1 MATYHGGEVSASHFF
16 EGVTTMETEVL
27 GQSGHKLDQNGR
39 QEHGAGE
46 NEFAGK
52 EQYPVFIAYNG
63 VEKTILANER
73 ETVQALL
80 NGAIQE
86 FHITT
91 QPHVLSLYNQ
101 AGVELPDA
109 AKVGEVGIRP
119 KDHLLLRPG
128 AVKGG
133 AR

>member
-1 MATYHGGEVSASHFF
+1 MGTELLGHTSHEQGEKGG
-16 EGVTTMETEVL
+16 
-27 GQSGHKLDQNGR
+27 QGHDGGK
-39 QEHGAGE
+39 
-46 NEFAGK
+46 NEFEGK

-63 VEKTILANER
+63 VEKEITANVH

-80 NGAIQE
+80 NRAIHE

-101 AGVELPDA
+101 AGVELQDA
-109 AKVGEVGIRP
+109 AKVGEAGIRP

>member
-1 MATYHGGEVSASHFF
+1 MG
-16 EGVTTMETEVL
+16 TEVL
-27 GQSGHKLDQNGR
+27 GRSGHEQDEKGGKGHDG
-39 QEHGAGE
+39 GE
-46 NEFAGK
+46 NEFEGK

-63 VEKTILANER
+63 VEKKITANAH

-80 NGAIQE
+80 NRAIQE

>member
-1 MATYHGGEVSASHFF
+1 MGTEMLGRTGHDQNEKIGQEQDGGDNEF
-16 EGVTTMETEVL
+16 EG
-27 GQSGHKLDQNGR
+27 K
-39 QEHGAGE
+39 A
-46 NEFAGK
+46 
-52 EQYPVFIAYNG
+52 QYPVFIAYNG
-63 VEKTILANER
+63 VEKKVTANAH

-80 NGAIQE
+80 NHAIHE

-119 KDHLLLRPG
+119 RDHLLLRPS

>member
-1 MATYHGGEVSASHFF
+1 MGTEALGRTGHEQDGTGGQGRQGGEKES
-16 EGVTTMETEVL
+16 EG
-27 GQSGHKLDQNGR
+27 KP
-39 QEHGAGE
+39 
-46 NEFAGK
+46 
-52 EQYPVFIAYNG
+52 QYAVFIAYNG
-63 VEKTILANER
+63 VEKEITANAHEA
-73 ETVQALL
+73 VQALL
-80 NGAIQE
+80 NRAIHE

>member
-1 MATYHGGEVSASHFF
+1 
-16 EGVTTMETEVL
+16 METEVIGHAGREQDEKD
-27 GQSGHKLDQNGR
+27 GQGHD
-39 QEHGAGE
+39 ADE
-46 NEFAGK
+46 NEFEGK

-63 VEKTILANER
+63 VERKVEANVH

-80 NGAIQE
+80 NRAIQE

-91 QPHVLSLYNQ
+91 QPHMLSLYNQ

-109 AKVGEVGIRP
+109 AKMGEVGIRP
-119 KDHLLLRPG
+119 NDHLLLRPG

>member
-1 MATYHGGEVSASHFF
+1 MGTELHVQSVHEQHETTGHGHDS
-16 EGVTTMETEVL
+16 
-27 GQSGHKLDQNGR
+27 
-39 QEHGAGE
+39 GE
-46 NEFAGK
+46 NEFEGK

-63 VEKTILANER
+63 LERKVEANVH

-80 NGAIQE
+80 NRAVQE

-91 QPHVLSLYNQ
+91 QPHLLSLYNQ
-101 AGVELPDA
+101 SGVELPDA
-109 AKVGEVGIRP
+109 AKVREVGIRP